1 MITNDRGDFYRVY
14 FFIKGCGFMSTIAAI
29 STAQG
34 QGGIGVIRVSGEDS
48 FTIVDKIFKSVS
60 GKKIMDIKGYTA
72 LFGHIYNNEEV
83 LDEAVV
89 LKYVAPKS
97 FTGENV
103 VEISCHGGMYITKEV
118 LNAVIMSG
126 ASLAEPGEFTKRAY
140 LNGKMDLTEAESVMD
155 IISAKSKSAAR
166 AALFVKDGALFKK
179 SQQVKQLLLDK
190 AAHLSAWADYPE
202 EDIPEVTEDSIME
215 AIEESISILEK
226 LLSTYDMGQVV
237 KEGIDTVI
245 VGRPN
250 AGKSTL
256 MNLLVGREKSIVT
269 NIAGTTRDVVEDTV
283 LVGNV
288 MLKLSDTAGIRDT
301 DNEIEKI
308 GVQKTF
314 DKINGAGL
322 VIALFDNNEELNSED
337 IDLINK
343 IKDMPCIAV
352 INKIDLED
360 KVDKKYITNNIE
372 NVVYI
377 SAKQQ
382 DNIDELKNMIEKIA
396 GTEDFDPSAGIVAN
410 ERQRNAI
417 RNAVNSLYE
426 AKESL
431 AMGMTMDA
439 ITVSL
444 QETIDYLLELTGE
457 KAGEE
462 IVDSVFHNFCV
473 GK

>member
-1 MITNDRGDFYRVY
+1 
-14 FFIKGCGFMSTIAAI
+14 MSTIAAI

-34 QGGIGVIRVSGEDS
+34 QGGIGVIRVSGEQA

-118 LNAVIMSG
+118 LNAVIMAG

-202 EDIPEVTEDSIME
+202 EDIPEVSEDSIME

-245 VGRPN
+245 AGRPN

-322 VIALFDNNEELNSED
+322 VIALFDNNEVLNSED

-360 KVDKKYITNNIE
+360 KVDKKYITDNID

-396 GTEDFDPSAGIVAN
+396 RTEDFDPSAGIIAN

>member
-1 MITNDRGDFYRVY
+1 
-14 FFIKGCGFMSTIAAI
+14 MSTIAAI

-34 QGGIGVIRVSGEDS
+34 QGGIGVIRVSGEEA

-118 LNAVIMSG
+118 LNAVIMAG

-166 AALFVKDGALFKK
+166 AALFVKDGTLFKK

-202 EDIPEVTEDSIME
+202 EDIPEVSEDSIME

-245 VGRPN
+245 AGRPN

-322 VIALFDNNEELNSED
+322 VIALFDNNEVLNSED

-360 KVDKKYITNNIE
+360 KVDKKYITDNIE

-382 DNIDELKNMIEKIA
+382 DNIDELKDMIEKIA
-396 GTEDFDPSAGIVAN
+396 GTEGFDPSAGIIAN

>member
-1 MITNDRGDFYRVY
+1 
-14 FFIKGCGFMSTIAAI
+14 MSTIAAI

-34 QGGIGVIRVSGEDS
+34 QGGIGVIRVSGEQA

-103 VEISCHGGMYITKEV
+103 VEISCHGGIYITKEV
-118 LNAVIMSG
+118 LNAVIMAG

-215 AIEESISILEK
+215 AIDESISILEK

-245 VGRPN
+245 AGRPN

-322 VIALFDNNEELNSED
+322 VIALFDNNEVLNSED

-360 KVDKKYITNNIE
+360 KIDKKYITDNIE

-382 DNIDELKNMIEKIA
+382 DNIEELRNMIEKIA
-396 GTEDFDPSAGIVAN
+396 GTEGFDPSAGIIAN

>member
-1 MITNDRGDFYRVY
+1 
-14 FFIKGCGFMSTIAAI
+14 MSTIAAI

-34 QGGIGVIRVSGEDS
+34 QGGIGVIRVSGEQA

-60 GKKIMDIKGYTA
+60 GKKIMEIKGYTA

-118 LNAVIMSG
+118 LNAVIMAG

-202 EDIPEVTEDSIME
+202 EDIPEVSEDSIME

-245 VGRPN
+245 AGRPN

-269 NIAGTTRDVVEDTV
+269 NIAGTTRDVGEDTV

-360 KVDKKYITNNIE
+360 KVDKKYITDNIE

-396 GTEDFDPSAGIVAN
+396 GTEDFDPSAGIIAN

>member
-1 MITNDRGDFYRVY
+1 
-14 FFIKGCGFMSTIAAI
+14 MSTIAAI

-34 QGGIGVIRVSGEDS
+34 QGGIGVIRVSGEQA

-118 LNAVIMSG
+118 LNAVIMAG

-202 EDIPEVTEDSIME
+202 EDIPEVSEDSIME

-245 VGRPN
+245 AGRPN

-322 VIALFDNNEELNSED
+322 VIALFDNNQVLNSED

-360 KVDKKYITNNIE
+360 KVDKKYITDNIE

-396 GTEDFDPSAGIVAN
+396 GTEGFDPSAGIIAN

>member
-1 MITNDRGDFYRVY
+1 
-14 FFIKGCGFMSTIAAI
+14 MSTIAAI

-34 QGGIGVIRVSGEDS
+34 QGGIGVIRVSGEQA

-118 LNAVIMSG
+118 LNAVIMAG

-166 AALFVKDGALFKK
+166 AALFVKDGALFRK

-202 EDIPEVTEDSIME
+202 EDIPEVSEDSIME

-245 VGRPN
+245 AGRPN

-322 VIALFDNNEELNSED
+322 VIALFNNNEELNSED

-343 IKDMPCIAV
+343 IKDIPCIAV

-360 KVDKKYITNNIE
+360 KVDKKYITDNIE

-396 GTEDFDPSAGIVAN
+396 GTEDFDPSAGIIAN

>member
-1 MITNDRGDFYRVY
+1 
-14 FFIKGCGFMSTIAAI
+14 MSTIAAI

-34 QGGIGVIRVSGEDS
+34 QGGIGVIRVSGEES

-118 LNAVIMSG
+118 LNAVIMAG

-166 AALFVKDGALFKK
+166 AALFVKNGALFKK

-202 EDIPEVTEDSIME
+202 EDIPEVSEDSIME

-245 VGRPN
+245 AGRPN

-322 VIALFDNNEELNSED
+322 VIALFDNNEVLNSED

-360 KVDKKYITNNIE
+360 KVDKKYITDNIE

-396 GTEDFDPSAGIVAN
+396 GTEDFDPSAGIIAN

>member
-1 MITNDRGDFYRVY
+1 
-14 FFIKGCGFMSTIAAI
+14 MSTIAAI

-360 KVDKKYITNNIE
+360 KVDKKYITDNIE

-457 KAGEE
+457 KAGGE

>member
-1 MITNDRGDFYRVY
+1 
-14 FFIKGCGFMSTIAAI
+14 MSTIAAI

-34 QGGIGVIRVSGEDS
+34 QGGIGVIRVSGEDA

-118 LNAVIMSG
+118 LNVVIMAG

-245 VGRPN
+245 AGRPN

-322 VIALFDNNEELNSED
+322 VIALFDNNEALNSED

-360 KVDKKYITNNIE
+360 KVDKKYITDNIE

-396 GTEDFDPSAGIVAN
+396 GTEGFDPSAGIIAN

-417 RNAVNSLYE
+417 RSAVNSLYE

>member
-1 MITNDRGDFYRVY
+1 
-14 FFIKGCGFMSTIAAI
+14 MSTIAAI

-34 QGGIGVIRVSGEDS
+34 QGGIGVIRVSGEQA

-118 LNAVIMSG
+118 LNAVIMAG

-202 EDIPEVTEDSIME
+202 EDIPEVSEDSIME

-245 VGRPN
+245 AGRPN

-322 VIALFDNNEELNSED
+322 VIALFDNNEVLNSED
-337 IDLINK
+337 IDLITK

-360 KVDKKYITNNIE
+360 KVDKKYITDNIE

-396 GTEDFDPSAGIVAN
+396 GTEGFDPSAGIIAN

>member
-1 MITNDRGDFYRVY
+1 
-14 FFIKGCGFMSTIAAI
+14 MSTIAAI

-34 QGGIGVIRVSGEDS
+34 QGGIGVIRVSGEQA

-60 GKKIMDIKGYTA
+60 GKKIMEIKGYTA

-118 LNAVIMSG
+118 LNAVIMAG

-202 EDIPEVTEDSIME
+202 EDIPEVSEDSIME

-245 VGRPN
+245 AGRPN

-360 KVDKKYITNNIE
+360 KVDKKYITDNIE

-396 GTEDFDPSAGIVAN
+396 GTEDFDPSVGIIAN

>member
-1 MITNDRGDFYRVY
+1 
-14 FFIKGCGFMSTIAAI
+14 MSTIAAI

-34 QGGIGVIRVSGEDS
+34 QGGIGVIRVSGENS

-60 GKKIMDIKGYTA
+60 GKKIMDIKGNTA

-396 GTEDFDPSAGIVAN
+396 GTEDFDPSAGIIAN

>member
-1 MITNDRGDFYRVY
+1 
-14 FFIKGCGFMSTIAAI
+14 MSTIAAI

-118 LNAVIMSG
+118 LNAVIMAG

-202 EDIPEVTEDSIME
+202 EDIPEVSEDSIME

-245 VGRPN
+245 AGRPN

-288 MLKLSDTAGIRDT
+288 MLKLSDTAGIRNT

-360 KVDKKYITNNIE
+360 KVDKKYITDNID

-396 GTEDFDPSAGIVAN
+396 GTEDFDPSAGIIAN

>member
-1 MITNDRGDFYRVY
+1 
-14 FFIKGCGFMSTIAAI
+14 MSTIAAI

-34 QGGIGVIRVSGEDS
+34 QGGIGVIRVSGEQA

-202 EDIPEVTEDSIME
+202 EDIPEVSEDSIMK

-245 VGRPN
+245 AGRPN

-322 VIALFDNNEELNSED
+322 VIALFDNNEVLNSED

-360 KVDKKYITNNIE
+360 KVDKKYITDNID

-396 GTEDFDPSAGIVAN
+396 GTEDFDPSAGIIAN

>member
-1 MITNDRGDFYRVY
+1 
-14 FFIKGCGFMSTIAAI
+14 MSTIAAI

-34 QGGIGVIRVSGEDS
+34 QGGIGVIRVSGEQA

-60 GKKIMDIKGYTA
+60 GKKIMEIKGYTA

-118 LNAVIMSG
+118 LNAVIMAG

-202 EDIPEVTEDSIME
+202 EDIPEVSEDSIME

-245 VGRPN
+245 AGRPN

-343 IKDMPCIAV
+343 IKDIPCIAV

-360 KVDKKYITNNIE
+360 KVDKKYITDNIE

-396 GTEDFDPSAGIVAN
+396 GTEDFDPSAGIIAN
-410 ERQRNAI
+410 ERQRNAN

>member
-1 MITNDRGDFYRVY
+1 
-14 FFIKGCGFMSTIAAI
+14 MSTIAAI

-34 QGGIGVIRVSGEDS
+34 QGGIGVIRVSGEQA
-48 FTIVDKIFKSVS
+48 FTIVDRIFKSVS

-89 LKYVAPKS
+89 LKYIAPKS

-118 LNAVIMSG
+118 LNAVIMAG

-202 EDIPEVTEDSIME
+202 EDIPEVSEDSIME

-245 VGRPN
+245 AGRPN

-308 GVQKTF
+308 GVQKTL

-360 KVDKKYITNNIE
+360 KVDKKYITDNID

-396 GTEDFDPSAGIVAN
+396 GTEDFDPSTGIIAN

>member
-1 MITNDRGDFYRVY
+1 
-14 FFIKGCGFMSTIAAI
+14 MSTIAAI

-34 QGGIGVIRVSGEDS
+34 QGGIGVIRVSGEQA

-118 LNAVIMSG
+118 LNAVIMAG

-202 EDIPEVTEDSIME
+202 EDIPEVSEDSIME

-245 VGRPN
+245 AGRPN

-322 VIALFDNNEELNSED
+322 VIALFDNNEVLNSED

-343 IKDMPCIAV
+343 IKDIPCIAV

-360 KVDKKYITNNIE
+360 KVDKKYITDNIE

-382 DNIDELKNMIEKIA
+382 DNIDELRNMIEKIA
-396 GTEDFDPSAGIVAN
+396 GTEEFDPSAGIIAN

>member
-1 MITNDRGDFYRVY
+1 
-14 FFIKGCGFMSTIAAI
+14 MSTIAAI

-34 QGGIGVIRVSGEDS
+34 QGGIGVIRVSGEQA

-60 GKKIMDIKGYTA
+60 DKKIMDIKGYTA

-118 LNAVIMSG
+118 LNAVIMAG

-202 EDIPEVTEDSIME
+202 EDIPEVSENSIME

-245 VGRPN
+245 AGRPN

-360 KVDKKYITNNIE
+360 KVDKKYITDNID

-396 GTEDFDPSAGIVAN
+396 GTEDFDPSAGIIAN

>member
-1 MITNDRGDFYRVY
+1 
-14 FFIKGCGFMSTIAAI
+14 MSTIAAI

-34 QGGIGVIRVSGEDS
+34 QGGIGVIRVSGEQA

-60 GKKIMDIKGYTA
+60 GKKIMDIKGYSA

-118 LNAVIMSG
+118 LNAVIMAG

-202 EDIPEVTEDSIME
+202 EDIPEVSEDSIME

-245 VGRPN
+245 AGRPN

-322 VIALFDNNEELNSED
+322 VIALFDNNEVLNSED

-360 KVDKKYITNNIE
+360 KVDKKYITDNIE

-396 GTEDFDPSAGIVAN
+396 GTEDFDPSAGIIAN

>member
-1 MITNDRGDFYRVY
+1 
-14 FFIKGCGFMSTIAAI
+14 MSTIAAI

-34 QGGIGVIRVSGEDS
+34 QGGIGVIRVSGEQA

-60 GKKIMDIKGYTA
+60 GKKIMEIKGYTA

-118 LNAVIMSG
+118 LNAVIMAG

-202 EDIPEVTEDSIME
+202 EDIPEVSEDSIME

-245 VGRPN
+245 AGRPN

-360 KVDKKYITNNIE
+360 KVDKKNITDNIE

-396 GTEDFDPSAGIVAN
+396 GTEDFDPSAGIIAN

>member
-1 MITNDRGDFYRVY
+1 
-14 FFIKGCGFMSTIAAI
+14 MSTIAAI

-103 VEISCHGGMYITKEV
+103 VEISCHGGMYVTKEV

-215 AIEESISILEK
+215 AVEESISILEK

-410 ERQRNAI
+410 ERQKNAI

>member
-1 MITNDRGDFYRVY
+1 
-14 FFIKGCGFMSTIAAI
+14 MSTIAAI

-34 QGGIGVIRVSGEDS
+34 QGGIGVIRVSGEQA

-118 LNAVIMSG
+118 LNAVIMAG

-202 EDIPEVTEDSIME
+202 EDIPEVSEDSIME

-245 VGRPN
+245 AGRPN

-360 KVDKKYITNNIE
+360 KVDKKYITDNID

-382 DNIDELKNMIEKIA
+382 DNIDELKNMIEKIT
-396 GTEDFDPSAGIVAN
+396 GTEDFDPSAGIIAN

>member
-1 MITNDRGDFYRVY
+1 
-14 FFIKGCGFMSTIAAI
+14 MSTIAAI

-34 QGGIGVIRVSGEDS
+34 QGGIGVIRVSGEQA

-118 LNAVIMSG
+118 LNAVIMAG

-202 EDIPEVTEDSIME
+202 EDIPEVSEDSIME

-245 VGRPN
+245 AGRPN
-250 AGKSTL
+250 TGKSTL

-360 KVDKKYITNNIE
+360 KVDKKYITDNID

-396 GTEDFDPSAGIVAN
+396 GTEDFDPSAGIITN

>member
-1 MITNDRGDFYRVY
+1 
-14 FFIKGCGFMSTIAAI
+14 MSTIAAI

-34 QGGIGVIRVSGEDS
+34 QGGIGVIRVSGEQA

-118 LNAVIMSG
+118 LNAVIMAG

-202 EDIPEVTEDSIME
+202 EDIPEVSEDSIME

-245 VGRPN
+245 AGRPN

-322 VIALFDNNEELNSED
+322 VIALFDNNEVLNSED

-343 IKDMPCIAV
+343 IKDIPCIAV

-360 KVDKKYITNNIE
+360 KVDKKYITDNID

-396 GTEDFDPSAGIVAN
+396 GTEDFDPSTGIIAN

>member
-1 MITNDRGDFYRVY
+1 
-14 FFIKGCGFMSTIAAI
+14 MSTIAAI

-34 QGGIGVIRVSGEDS
+34 QGGIGVIRVSGEQA

-103 VEISCHGGMYITKEV
+103 VEISCHGGMFITKEV
-118 LNAVIMSG
+118 LNAVIMAG

-202 EDIPEVTEDSIME
+202 EDIPEVSEDSIME

-245 VGRPN
+245 AGRPN

-360 KVDKKYITNNIE
+360 KVDKKYITDNIE

-396 GTEDFDPSAGIVAN
+396 GTEDFDPSAGIIAN

>member
-1 MITNDRGDFYRVY
+1 
-14 FFIKGCGFMSTIAAI
+14 MSTIAAI

-202 EDIPEVTEDSIME
+202 EDIPEVTEDSIMD

-245 VGRPN
+245 AGRPN

-360 KVDKKYITNNIE
+360 KVDKKYITNNIK

-410 ERQRNAI
+410 ERQKNAI

>member
-1 MITNDRGDFYRVY
+1 
-14 FFIKGCGFMSTIAAI
+14 MSTIAAI

-34 QGGIGVIRVSGEDS
+34 QGGIGVIRVSGEQA

-89 LKYVAPKS
+89 LKYGAPKS

-118 LNAVIMSG
+118 LNAVIMAG

-202 EDIPEVTEDSIME
+202 EDIPEVSEDSIME

-245 VGRPN
+245 AGRPN

-360 KVDKKYITNNIE
+360 KVDKKYITDNIE

-396 GTEDFDPSAGIVAN
+396 GTEDFDPSAGIIAN

>member
-1 MITNDRGDFYRVY
+1 
-14 FFIKGCGFMSTIAAI
+14 MSTIAAI

-34 QGGIGVIRVSGEDS
+34 QGGIGVIRVSGEQA

-118 LNAVIMSG
+118 LNAVIMAG

-202 EDIPEVTEDSIME
+202 EDIPEVSEDSIME

-245 VGRPN
+245 AGRPN

-322 VIALFDNNEELNSED
+322 VIALFDNNEVLNSED

-360 KVDKKYITNNIE
+360 KVDKKYITDNIE

-382 DNIDELKNMIEKIA
+382 NNIDELKNMIEKIA
-396 GTEDFDPSAGIVAN
+396 GTESFDPSAGIIAN

>member
-1 MITNDRGDFYRVY
+1 
-14 FFIKGCGFMSTIAAI
+14 MSTIAAI

-34 QGGIGVIRVSGEDS
+34 QGGIGVIRVSGEQA

-118 LNAVIMSG
+118 LNAVIMAG

-179 SQQVKQLLLDK
+179 SQQVKQMLLDK

-202 EDIPEVTEDSIME
+202 EDIPEVSEDSIME

-245 VGRPN
+245 AGRPN

-360 KVDKKYITNNIE
+360 KVDKNYITDNID

-396 GTEDFDPSAGIVAN
+396 GTEDFDPSAGIIAN

>member
-1 MITNDRGDFYRVY
+1 
-14 FFIKGCGFMSTIAAI
+14 MSTIAAI

-34 QGGIGVIRVSGEDS
+34 QGGIGVIRVSGEQA

-118 LNAVIMSG
+118 LNAVIMAG

-140 LNGKMDLTEAESVMD
+140 LNGKMDLTEAESVID

-202 EDIPEVTEDSIME
+202 EDIPEVSEDSIME

-245 VGRPN
+245 AGRPN

-343 IKDMPCIAV
+343 IKDIPCIAV

-360 KVDKKYITNNIE
+360 KVDKKYITDNIE

-396 GTEDFDPSAGIVAN
+396 GTEDFDPSAGIIAN

>member
-1 MITNDRGDFYRVY
+1 
-14 FFIKGCGFMSTIAAI
+14 MSTIAAI

-34 QGGIGVIRVSGEDS
+34 QGGIGVIRVSGEQA

-83 LDEAVV
+83 IDEAVI

-118 LNAVIMSG
+118 LNAVIMAG

-202 EDIPEVTEDSIME
+202 EDIPEVSEDSIME

-245 VGRPN
+245 AGRPN

-322 VIALFDNNEELNSED
+322 VIALFDNNEALNSED

-360 KVDKKYITNNIE
+360 KVDKKYITDNIE

-396 GTEDFDPSAGIVAN
+396 GTEGFDPSAGIIAN

-417 RNAVNSLYE
+417 RSAVNSLYE

>member
-1 MITNDRGDFYRVY
+1 
-14 FFIKGCGFMSTIAAI
+14 MSTIAAI

-34 QGGIGVIRVSGEDS
+34 QGGIGVIRVSGEQA

-118 LNAVIMSG
+118 LNAVIMAG

-202 EDIPEVTEDSIME
+202 EDIPEVSEDSIME

-245 VGRPN
+245 AGKPN

-352 INKIDLED
+352 INNIDLED
-360 KVDKKYITNNIE
+360 KVDKKYITDNID

-396 GTEDFDPSAGIVAN
+396 GTEDFDPSTGIITN

>member
-1 MITNDRGDFYRVY
+1 
-14 FFIKGCGFMSTIAAI
+14 MSTIAAI

-83 LDEAVV
+83 LDEVVV

-245 VGRPN
+245 AGRPN

-269 NIAGTTRDVVEDTV
+269 NIAGTTRDIVEDTV

-360 KVDKKYITNNIE
+360 KVDKKYITDNIE

-396 GTEDFDPSAGIVAN
+396 GTEDFDPSAGIIAN

>member
-1 MITNDRGDFYRVY
+1 
-14 FFIKGCGFMSTIAAI
+14 MSTIAAI

-34 QGGIGVIRVSGEDS
+34 QGGIGVIRVSGEQA

-83 LDEAVV
+83 LDEAVI

-118 LNAVIMSG
+118 LNAVIMAG

-202 EDIPEVTEDSIME
+202 EDIPEVSEDSIME

-245 VGRPN
+245 AGRPN

-360 KVDKKYITNNIE
+360 KVDKKYITDNID

-396 GTEDFDPSAGIVAN
+396 GTEDFDPSAGIIAN

-431 AMGMTMDA
+431 VMGMTMDA

>member
-1 MITNDRGDFYRVY
+1 
-14 FFIKGCGFMSTIAAI
+14 
-29 STAQG
+29 
-34 QGGIGVIRVSGEDS
+34 
-48 FTIVDKIFKSVS
+48 
-60 GKKIMDIKGYTA
+60 MDIKGYTA

-118 LNAVIMSG
+118 LNAVIMAG

-166 AALFVKDGALFKK
+166 TALFVKDGALFKK

-202 EDIPEVTEDSIME
+202 EDIPEVSEDSIME

-245 VGRPN
+245 AGRPN

-360 KVDKKYITNNIE
+360 KVDKKYITDNID

-396 GTEDFDPSAGIVAN
+396 GTEDFDPSAGIIAN

>member
-1 MITNDRGDFYRVY
+1 
-14 FFIKGCGFMSTIAAI
+14 MSTIAAI

-215 AIEESISILEK
+215 AVEESISILEK

-410 ERQRNAI
+410 ERQKNAI

>member
-1 MITNDRGDFYRVY
+1 
-14 FFIKGCGFMSTIAAI
+14 MSTIAAI

-34 QGGIGVIRVSGEDS
+34 QGGIGVIRVSGEQA

-118 LNAVIMSG
+118 LNAVIMAG

-166 AALFVKDGALFKK
+166 AALFVKNGALFKK

-202 EDIPEVTEDSIME
+202 EDIPEVSEDSIME

-245 VGRPN
+245 AGRPN

-360 KVDKKYITNNIE
+360 KVDKKYITDNIE

-396 GTEDFDPSAGIVAN
+396 GTEDFDPSAGIIAN

-431 AMGMTMDA
+431 AIGMTMDA